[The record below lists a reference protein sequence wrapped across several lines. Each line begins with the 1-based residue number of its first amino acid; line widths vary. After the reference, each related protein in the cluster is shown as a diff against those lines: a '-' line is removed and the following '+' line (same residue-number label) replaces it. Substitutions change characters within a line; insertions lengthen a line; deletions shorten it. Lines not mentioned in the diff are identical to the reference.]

1 MNEHP
6 YGIAPPDDARLPDAT
21 RLGPVRLQ
29 VSHLQTSL
37 DFYESVLGLERLS
50 RDDGRATL
58 GAADGE
64 LLVELVAKPGIK
76 PVPRRG
82 AFGLYHFAILLPDRE
97 SLGRFVGHLGNHAVP
112 VGSADHLVSEALYLT
127 DPDGLGIE
135 VYADR
140 PRDGWRHRER
150 ELAMTT
156 DPLDIRSLLEA
167 GGQVPWDGMPMGTT
181 MGHMH
186 LHVGNLEEAEAF
198 YHRAL
203 GFDKTVWSYP
213 GALFLSAGG
222 YHHHLGT
229 NTWSPGPSADDGQ
242 ARLLEWTMVLPA
254 AKDVAAAA
262 TRLTTAGYTA
272 NCSDGI
278 CLGVDPWGTAIR
290 LRT

>member
-1 MNEHP
+1 
-6 YGIAPPDDARLPDAT
+6 
-21 RLGPVRLQ
+21 
-29 VSHLQTSL
+29 
-37 DFYESVLGLERLS
+37 
-50 RDDGRATL
+50 
-58 GAADGE
+58 
-64 LLVELVAKPGIK
+64 
-76 PVPRRG
+76 
-82 AFGLYHFAILLPDRE
+82 
-97 SLGRFVGHLGNHAVP
+97 
-112 VGSADHLVSEALYLT
+112 
-127 DPDGLGIE
+127 
-135 VYADR
+135 
-140 PRDGWRHRER
+140 
-150 ELAMTT
+150 MTT